1 MDVSHALMTVI
12 WSRRN
17 TGLSAGRGL
26 VLFSEKDGYPFFFTS
41 LSLQLT
47 PHGAPATHT
56 HTHWHFVISDVRQW
70 ITSSACPD

>member
-26 VLFSEKDGYPFFFTS
+26 VLVSEKDGYPFFFTS

-56 HTHWHFVISDVRQW
+56 HTHTLALCHFRCAAVDNKFS
-70 ITSSACPD
+70 

>member
-56 HTHWHFVISDVRQW
+56 HTHTGTLSFQMCGSG
-70 ITSSACPD
+70 